1 MIYKNLNLFKQ
12 ISSQSL
18 IIAINQLSILIA
30 LPIIAAKV
38 DFYNFGQISIALT
51 LIQASWIISD
61 WGMTNYIIEQW
72 PTSKNRNSLCC
83 TLIYSRIVISLLMF
97 LLFFCMIFLNLIDLP
112 NNFEFWIFLSIF
124 MGSLTPIWFFQLQ
137 KTSQKMIFPSII
149 GRLIFLII
157 IILFLENNSDAHIVL
172 LAQGVGLSVV
182 TIAGFYLM
190 KTKYNLTF
198 IKFNYL
204 IIFSQ
209 LIRATPFMITSFANN
224 QINFIWV
231 FTLSIVGGANSMA
244 LYMLGDQIYRAGVS
258 FSNTIAQAVRID
270 TLHKKF
276 DSAIKILCLFIFFYI
291 VAGVILFNFI
301 DTIIFIL
308 FPSTFMESL
317 AIIKILIIACFVNAV
332 IKLCIYSYFGRIYNY
347 NYVNKVNLFA
357 VIINL
362 LFVAAWFFL
371 ESSVNVMPIIF
382 LFALI
387 THLGLLFS
395 RPLKECLIRKVNRN
409 NDIGKIVMF
418 QIFII

>member
-18 IIAINQLSILIA
+18 IIAINQLSILKA

-209 LIRATPFMITSFANN
+209 LIRATPFMIT
-224 QINFIWV
+224 
-231 FTLSIVGGANSMA
+231 
-244 LYMLGDQIYRAGVS
+244 
-258 FSNTIAQAVRID
+258 
-270 TLHKKF
+270 
-276 DSAIKILCLFIFFYI
+276 
-291 VAGVILFNFI
+291 
-301 DTIIFIL
+301 
-308 FPSTFMESL
+308 
-317 AIIKILIIACFVNAV
+317 
-332 IKLCIYSYFGRIYNY
+332 
-347 NYVNKVNLFA
+347 
-357 VIINL
+357 
-362 LFVAAWFFL
+362 
-371 ESSVNVMPIIF
+371 
-382 LFALI
+382 
-387 THLGLLFS
+387 
-395 RPLKECLIRKVNRN
+395 
-409 NDIGKIVMF
+409 
-418 QIFII
+418 